1 MGYLNKIK
9 NMGDSTISSLIQ
21 DNLIEFFDWGMLD
34 AGGFFNIDIPTAG
47 HYGGNKHKLRLVDDP
62 RYNAGQ
68 VWEGFRSNWVWQS
81 GLSCATQ
88 PKTLTRLGDKTDP
101 DYPNSLHTPGVSG
114 VFIDGNFKPASGVGP
129 YKHHIDYPNGRI
141 VFDTAISTSSEVTA
155 EFSYKWTKVTRANE
169 DFFRE
174 VQYRSERA
182 DGDFTLEASG
192 DWSQLAE
199 TRLQLP
205 AIAIEVVKN
214 RSFKPHSLGGLS
226 HYVNTDVLF
235 HVLAED
241 DYERD
246 KLLDVISF
254 QEEKILPLYD
264 SDKIARSGVLPLD
277 YRGMVNPLN
286 RDGDF
291 YHPKMYPDLIKAS
304 GDGGYKYDG
313 VADGT
318 ATFKQARVQLSDAI
332 SPNLY
337 HGVVRVNT
345 EVIM

>member
-9 NMGDSTISSLIQ
+9 NMGDSTVSSLIQ
-21 DNLIEFFDWGMLD
+21 DNLIEFYDWGMLD
-34 AGGFFNIDIPTAG
+34 TGGFFNISIPTAG
-47 HYGGNKHKLRLVDDP
+47 QHGGDKHKLRLVDDP
-62 RYNAGQ
+62 RYTSGQ
-68 VWEGFRSNWVWQS
+68 VWEGFRSNWIWQS
-81 GLSCATQ
+81 GLSCETQ
-88 PKTLTRLGDKTDP
+88 PKTLTRLQP
-101 DYPNSLHTPGVSG
+101 DSAYPNLLHTPGISG
-114 VFIDGNFKPASGVGP
+114 VFIGGAFQPTSGVGI
-129 YKHHIDYPNGRI
+129 YKHHIDYPNGRV
-141 VFDTAISTSSEVTA
+141 VFDSAISTASTVTA

-174 VQYRSERA
+174 VQYRSQRA

-205 AIAIEVVKN
+205 VIAIEVVKSRN
-214 RSFKPHSLGGLS
+214 LEPYALGGLK

-254 QEEKILPLYD
+254 QEEKVLPLFD

-277 YRGMVNPLN
+277 YRGMVDLYDRN
-286 RDGDF
+286 GDF
-291 YHPKMYPDLIKAS
+291 HNPKMYPELIKAS

-313 VADGT
+313 VSNGSITLVGKPTRRALRAGRE
-318 ATFKQARVQLSDAI
+318 QWLPMI
-332 SPNLY
+332 
-337 HGVVRVNT
+337 
-345 EVIM
+345 

>member
-9 NMGDSTISSLIQ
+9 NMGDSTVSSLIQ
-21 DNLIEFFDWGMLD
+21 DNLIEFYDWGMLD
-34 AGGFFNIDIPTAG
+34 AGGFFNISIPTSG
-47 HYGGNKHKLRLVDDP
+47 QFGGDKHKLRLVDDP
-62 RYNAGQ
+62 RYISGQ

-81 GLSCATQ
+81 GLSCETQ
-88 PKTLTRLGDKTDP
+88 PKTLTRLKPDP
-101 DYPNSLHTPGVSG
+101 VYPNSLHTPGISG
-114 VFIDGNFKPASGVGP
+114 VFIDGGFQPASGVGI
-129 YKHHIDYPNGRI
+129 YKHHIDYPNGRV
-141 VFDTAISTSSEVTA
+141 VFDSAISTASTVTA
-155 EFSYKWTKVTRANE
+155 EFSYKWTKVTRASE

-205 AIAIEVVKN
+205 SIAVEVVKN
-214 RSFKPHSLGGLS
+214 RSFAPHSLGSLT
-226 HYVNTDVLF
+226 HYVNTDDLF
-235 HVLAED
+235 HVLTED

-254 QEEKILPLYD
+254 QEEKVQPMFD
-264 SDKIARSGVLPLD
+264 SDRIARSGVLPLD
-277 YRGMVNPLN
+277 YRGMVDPYDRSGN
-286 RDGDF
+286 F
-291 YHPKMYPDLIKAS
+291 YHSKMYPELIKAS
-304 GDGGYKYDG
+304 GDGGYRYGD
-313 VADGT
+313 VAGGSM
-318 ATFKQARVQLSDAI
+318 TFKESRVQVSEAI